1 MKWPTMPSRRH
12 APSRLRL
19 RPRLELLEGRQLLT
33 AGLLDTGFGTGGTVA
48 LHSPDSSGSVVARA
62 MVVYPATDTAN
73 AGKILAAG
81 IITEPNLTT
90 TKANFCLYR
99 FLPNGSLDTTFGTN
113 GSVTTDF
120 FSQDDLGYAV
130 AFDAS
135 GRILVGGD
143 ATTLVS
149 TTVISPTQISN
160 TYRTDFA
167 LARYTAAG
175 QPDTDPVNGFGTMI
189 APGLRSGKVTTQF
202 GSGSSIG
209 RAVAVQADGQI
220 LLAGQGYS
228 AAANTND
235 FAVARYNP
243 DGTLDPSF
251 GTGGVANTVILAG
264 RDYARG
270 MVLQPDGKIVLGGDA
285 FNGADQDLAVA
296 RYNAD
301 GTLDATFGTGG
312 VMTTAVGVQ
321 GPSGTSALNDFG
333 VSPLL
338 DASGRVVM
346 AGVTTS
352 STGATDSVLV
362 RYTPLGVLDTT
373 FSGTGK
379 VVTDLGGNDQGRAL
393 AIQPDGK
400 LVMVGNASSPA
411 TGIDIAVAR
420 FNPNGTL
427 DTTFGTGGKVTTDI
441 SGQDDYVVAVAV
453 QADGKILAG
462 GASWNYLA
470 LVRYLGDANAPNTTV
485 APAMPANLT
494 IAAAAYN
501 QINLTWT
508 DPGGTATGYYI
519 ERSNDGGTTFTQ
531 IAVVTGSTHFNNT
544 GLSARTRYYYRIRAF
559 NAYGTSAYS
568 RYVNAT
574 TPGK

>member
-362 RYTPLGVLDTT
+362 RYTPSGVLDAT
-373 FSGTGK
+373 FGGTGK

-485 APAMPANLT
+485 APASPANIT
-494 IAAAAYN
+494 IAAVSYS